1 MNAVDLTN
9 SVKIIFVLQFYFLYL
24 PFAGKISTKIYYSR
38 LGIPDNKFF
47 LFTLFQYFLKVTP
60 QNVAVNL

>member
-24 PFAGKISTKIYYSR
+24 PIAGK
-38 LGIPDNKFF
+38 
-47 LFTLFQYFLKVTP
+47 FLKLV
-60 QNVAVNL
+60 QIYIGILF

>member
-1 MNAVDLTN
+1 MNTVDLTN

-38 LGIPDNKFF
+38 LGIPDNEFF
-47 LFTLFQYFLKVTP
+47 YSLCFSIFSK
-60 QNVAVNL
+60 